1 MLIGGNNMDPTL
13 TIIIV
18 GIIAVALVGIVF
30 SFGKAK
36 K

>member
-1 MLIGGNNMDPTL
+1 MDPTL

-18 GIIAVALVGIVF
+18 GIITVALVGVVF